1 MPNGM
6 PFPNGQ
12 NPHNPNQVNPTRKP
26 PMPQY
31 TRKYRQLNLYRNSFE
46 TFLAEQINQ
55 LREDKVEILSHHQ
68 IKEISPIAQ
77 SRDGVRENP
86 AATLNSTIHQ
96 LADRKYPWLRSDR
109 SRKKHGVYGLHEE
122 IVDFHKWII
131 ATPEEYQ
138 MRFEGKHN
146 PIHCVYVEWVFP
158 LFVVS
163 ILPHAEPGR
172 KLWSKGLVLK
182 INFSGATSGRSDK
195 TRISWC

>member
-1 MPNGM
+1 MPKQCPTECHFQMVKIRTIQTKLTQPENL
-6 PFPNGQ
+6 PC
-12 NPHNPNQVNPTRKP
+12 HNIHVSTD
-26 PMPQY
+26 
-31 TRKYRQLNLYRNSFE
+31 NLYRNSFRNY
-46 TFLAEQINQ
+46 LAEQINQ

-138 MRFEGKHN
+138 MRFEGN
-146 PIHCVYVEWVFP
+146 NE
-158 LFVVS
+158 S
-163 ILPHAEPGR
+163 ILR
-172 KLWSKGLVLK
+172 RTCSK

>member
-1 MPNGM
+1 MVKIHTTKLTHPENL
-6 PFPNGQ
+6 Q
-12 NPHNPNQVNPTRKP
+12 CHNIHVS
-26 PMPQY
+26 
-31 TRKYRQLNLYRNSFE
+31 NSLFIPKK
-46 TFLAEQINQ
+46 TNSYFIAEQINQ
-55 LREDKVEILSHHQ
+55 LRDDKIEVLSHHN

-138 MRFEGKHN
+138 MRFEGKN
-146 PIHCVYVEWVFP
+146 SDPI
-158 LFVVS
+158 
-163 ILPHAEPGR
+163 
-172 KLWSKGLVLK
+172 
-182 INFSGATSGRSDK
+182 
-195 TRISWC
+195 

>member
-31 TRKYRQLNLYRNSFE
+31 TRKYSYLNLYQNSSSNN
-46 TFLAEQINQ
+46 LAEQINQ

-138 MRFEGKHN
+138 MRFEGIMINRIKN
-146 PIHCVYVEWVFP
+146 LE
-158 LFVVS
+158 
-163 ILPHAEPGR
+163 
-172 KLWSKGLVLK
+172 SK
-182 INFSGATSGRSDK
+182 NQF
-195 TRISWC
+195 